1 MGVFIAVAVILV
13 LMNALFFYLLKGA
26 AKRLGK
32 FSKMNMLHEANV
44 YDDLLENKELELKA
58 LLAKIEKERARLAEA
73 EAAAAAPGAGSAARQ
88 GTANVFALMRGRY
101 MDKDF
106 TSGYQTL
113 RNRFEVDKAAAVE
126 EVRRAEKKP
135 VPRGGAAAAAAEAN
149 AASELL
155 ESVDLDTRYRL
166 ALLERDKA
174 FGIMLASVMGTTAA
188 SAAKRVLVENYIRNE
203 SGDIVDFFNWLEY
216 RAFTDS
222 AELVVRTGNP
232 DEDALA
238 YGRGVVTQYDPDVCE
253 GVYVIAG
260 GRMHDFSIKSREIG
274 G

>member
-58 LLAKIEKERARLAEA
+58 LLAKIEAERARLAEA

-106 TSGYQTL
+106 TSGYQAL
-113 RNRFEVDKAAAVE
+113 RNRFEVDKAEAVE
-126 EVRRAEKKP
+126 TVRLAEKRP
-135 VPRGGAAAAAAEAN
+135 VPRGGAAAAN
-149 AASELL
+149 AARELL

-174 FGIMLASVMGTTAA
+174 FGILLTAVMGTTAA
-188 SAAKRVLVENYIRNE
+188 DAAKRVLVESYIMNE

-253 GVYVIAG
+253 GVYVITG